1 MTSENPIS
9 RTADTSAKSE
19 LRNTWEKAA
28 PGWAKWEHEFS
39 AGLSAATDTLIDMA
53 ESVRA
58 CVFWIWLVV
67 LGARPS
73 TQPDA
78 WGQVAA

>member
-9 RTADTSAKSE
+9 RSADTSAESE
-19 LRNTWEKAA
+19 LRNTWERAA

-53 ESVRA
+53 SIRPGMRVLDL
-58 CVFWIWLVV
+58 LVV

-73 TQPDA
+73 IRPDA